1 MTQAEAFKQ
10 LNTLRDAGYLIIC
23 WTPGEIEGVSDE
35 GLNNIEDRLVTMGND
50 MIEEL
55 TQTDEG
61 SMCTTCSGS
70 GEGMYDGTR
79 CRSCNGSGVE
89 Q

>member
-1 MTQAEAFKQ
+1 
-10 LNTLRDAGYLIIC
+10 
-23 WTPGEIEGVSDE
+23 
-35 GLNNIEDRLVTMGND
+35 
-50 MIEEL
+50 
-55 TQTDEG
+55 
-61 SMCTTCSGS
+61 MCTTCSGS